1 MLSAESNA
9 EADNTY
15 RGLDNLGYPKK
26 ESNNCFIIRC
36 FDENKDTKTHRKT
49 NIGYLPLSRW
59 KKIILK
65 TVRFQSLNF
74 SQRDICC
81 KQQNHCGKS

>member
-36 FDENKDTKTHRKT
+36 FDENKDTKTHHKNKHRLFAAESLEKD
-49 NIGYLPLSRW
+49 N
-59 KKIILK
+59 LK
-65 TVRFQSLNF
+65 NSTISKL
-74 SQRDICC
+74 
-81 KQQNHCGKS
+81 KL